1 MIQAGDGCGTYMF
14 PFDIRD
20 LGTGF
25 KRFFEIVPAL
35 SAELREH
42 AYRIR
47 HEVYCEELN
56 YEPRRP
62 DRREVDD
69 YDAHSLHCLIRNLQ
83 SGGYVGCV
91 RLVLARPGS
100 PAYPLPFEKTCATTI
115 DRAVVDPRALPRHT
129 VAEAS
134 RLAVISRYRLR
145 RGEKEQPYSIVDDK
159 SFSGRPMP
167 RFPYIPVALY
177 LATVELAAMHGIET
191 LFVLT
196 EPRLASHFAR
206 LGVEIKPIGEAVEHR
221 GTRIPSMMSVSRII
235 ADLNFILRP
244 LYNVV
249 ADEVRQ
255 GVAAQK
261 AVA

>member
-1 MIQAGDGCGTYMF
+1 MIQAGKSCGPYMF

-25 KRFFEIVPAL
+25 KRFFEIVPAV

-47 HEVYCEELN
+47 HEVYCEELK
-56 YEPRRP
+56 YEPKRP
-62 DRREVDD
+62 DRRELDE
-69 YDAHSLHCLIRNLQ
+69 YDAHSLHCLIRSLQ
-83 SGGYVGCV
+83 SGNFVGCV
-91 RLVLARPGS
+91 RLVLARPGN

-115 DRAVVDPRALPRHT
+115 DRSVVDPRVLPRHT
-129 VAEAS
+129 IAEAS

-145 RGEKEQPYSIVDDK
+145 RGEKAQPYSIVDEK

-177 LATVELAAMHGIET
+177 LATLELAAMHGIET

-196 EPRLASHFAR
+196 EPRLACHFAK
-206 LGVEIKPIGEAVEHR
+206 LGVDIQPIGDAVEHR
-221 GTRIPSMMSVSRII
+221 GTRIPSMMSVSPII
-235 ADLNFILRP
+235 AGLNFIVRP
-244 LYNVV
+244 LYNVI
-249 ADEVRQ
+249 AQEVHQ
-255 GVAAQK
+255 GVDAQK